1 MSRTKLLL
9 DVVEDLR
16 SLADSI
22 QTLCDAVISDDPG
35 DEADVDAEYEEHKNP
50 TITLEQV
57 RGVLAKKSQEGKT
70 EAVRNLLKT
79 YGANKLSEVKEEDY
93 RELLLD
99 AEVL

>member
-16 SLADSI
+16 NLADSI
-22 QTLCDAVISDDPG
+22 QTLCDAVMN
-35 DEADVDAEYEEHKNP
+35 DEPQDESVLDAAYEEHKNQ

-79 YGANKLSEVKEEDY
+79 YGANKLSEVKAVDY

>member
-16 SLADSI
+16 ALSDSI
-22 QTLCDAVISDDPG
+22 QTLCDAMMSDETQ
-35 DEADVDAEYEEHKNP
+35 DEAALDAEYEEHKNP

-57 RGVLAKKSQEGKT
+57 RGLLAKKSQEGKT

>member
-16 SLADSI
+16 NLADSI
-22 QTLCDAVISDDPG
+22 QTLCDAAMTNDPQ
-35 DEADVDAEYEEHKNP
+35 DESALDVAYEEHKNP

-79 YGANKLSEVKEEDY
+79 YGANKLSEVKAVDY

>member
-16 SLADSI
+16 ALSDSI
-22 QTLCDAVISDDPG
+22 QTLCDAMMSDETQ
-35 DEADVDAEYEEHKNP
+35 DEAALDAEYEEHKNP

-99 AEVL
+99 AEML

>member
-9 DVVEDLR
+9 DVVENMR
-16 SLADSI
+16 ILADSI
-22 QTLCDAVISDDPG
+22 QTLCDAGMSDEPQ
-35 DEADVDAEYEEHKNP
+35 DESTLDAAYEKHKNLP
-50 TITLEQV
+50 ITLEQV

-79 YGANKLSEVKEEDY
+79 YGANKLSEVKVENY

-99 AEVL
+99 AEGI

>member
-16 SLADSI
+16 ALSDSI
-22 QTLCDAVISDDPG
+22 QTLCDAMMSDETQ
-35 DEADVDAEYEEHKNP
+35 DEAALDAEYEEHKNP

-99 AEVL
+99 VEVL

>member
-9 DVVEDLR
+9 DMVEDLR
-16 SLADSI
+16 ALSDSI
-22 QTLCDAVISDDPG
+22 QTLCDAMMSDETQ
-35 DEADVDAEYEEHKNP
+35 DEAALDAEYEEHKNP

>member
-16 SLADSI
+16 ALSDSI
-22 QTLCDAVISDDPG
+22 QTLCDAMMSDETQH
-35 DEADVDAEYEEHKNP
+35 EAALDAEYEEHKNP

>member
-1 MSRTKLLL
+1 MSQTKLLL
-9 DVVEDLR
+9 DVVTDLQN
-16 SLADSI
+16 LADSL
-22 QTLCDAVISDDPG
+22 QTLCDAVMSDEPK
-35 DEADVDAEYEEHKNP
+35 DESAVEAAYEEHENP

-79 YGANKLSEVKEEDY
+79 YGANKLSEVKAEDY

>member
-16 SLADSI
+16 TLSDSI
-22 QTLCDAVISDDPG
+22 QTLCDAMMSDETQ
-35 DEADVDAEYEEHKNP
+35 DEAALDAEYEEHKNP

>member
-1 MSRTKLLL
+1 ML

-16 SLADSI
+16 ALSDSI
-22 QTLCDAVISDDPG
+22 QTLCDAMMSDETQ
-35 DEADVDAEYEEHKNP
+35 DEAALDAEYEEHKNP